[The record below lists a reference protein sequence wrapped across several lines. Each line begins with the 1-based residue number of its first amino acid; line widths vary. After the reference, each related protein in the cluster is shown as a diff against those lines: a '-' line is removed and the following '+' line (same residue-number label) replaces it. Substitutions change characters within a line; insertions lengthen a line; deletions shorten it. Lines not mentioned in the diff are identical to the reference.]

1 MKAGQMRGNS
11 RPVNYIAAVDD
22 ETYTIRIAGDGEITL
37 NDEPCPANLQS
48 AEGESIYSLLLG
60 TQSYEVLVEQAGDE
74 YTITLDGDRFTVR
87 VADERQA
94 RGRGRTYGQR
104 GTTAAAGGAA
114 GRQAAEEGAVISP
127 MAGVLLE
134 VLVKEGQ
141 TVEAGDRVAL
151 LEAMKTEN
159 VVRAS
164 RSGAVRDIQVTA
176 GQTLR
181 MDAVILYI
189 DEPKS

>member
-11 RPVNYIAAVDD
+11 RPVNYTAAVDD
-22 ETYTIRIAGDGEITL
+22 EVFAIRIAGDGGIAV

-48 AEGESIYSLLLG
+48 VEGGSVYSLLLG
-60 TQSYEVLVEQAGDE
+60 SQSYEVLVEQAGDE

-94 RGRGRTYGQR
+94 RGGAGQTYGQR
-104 GTTAAAGGAA
+104 GTAPGGAA
-114 GRQAAEEGAVISP
+114 GRQAAEQGAVISP
-127 MAGVLLE
+127 MTGVLLE

-141 TVEAGDRVAL
+141 TVAADDRVAL

-159 VVRAS
+159 VIRAS
-164 RSGAVRDIQVTA
+164 RSGVVRDIQVTA

-189 DEPKS
+189 DEPQS